1 MSDEAKNA
9 PKSPWLGVHF
19 AVRVFAATVVLW
31 VLLRQV
37 ADTNPIWAISSM
49 IAVSDPQ
56 VHQAY
61 LTFWGRIING
71 VVGCAVGLLFLAVG
85 GSGEWKLPVAMAA
98 AALISSYV
106 VRVQVMYRQAPI
118 TAAIVIAGSLSHD
131 SKLSGMED
139 GLKRVAEVMLGCVV
153 GILVNWLI
161 STIWPLAAPRSGS
174 VAGQLA
180 VGQPQAGCS
189 NPSA

>member
-31 VLLRQV
+31 VLLRQF

-106 VRVQVMYRQAPI
+106 VRMQVMYRQAPI

-131 SKLSGMED
+131 SKMSGMED

-161 STIWPLAAPRSGS
+161 STIWPLAAPQPK
-174 VAGQLA
+174 AGA
-180 VGQPQAGCS
+180 HESAPQQAQVECS
-189 NPSA
+189 KPSP